1 MTNVLAD
8 RLSVN
13 LDWPE
18 PFVTLAPNSI
28 YHAGV
33 LKSNIRQVIFCAHW
47 SHNCDMSN
55 EKDVWKQKK
64 CEMCVQL
71 NCLCKNSHNDV
82 EFIATTKCNTSVL
95 SSAVHPPPHHYPLWR
110 HGTYIIKYVALSL
123 ISHAMASMRTI
134 VYSWL
139 SMKSFRV
146 FRILL
151 SCLKQYHINSN
162 RQHYYYLNRFFL
174 PLSSLVAGIVI
185 RIKYILM

>member
-1 MTNVLAD
+1 MCTIRTLICFVYREADMMTNVLAD

-18 PFVTLAPNSI
+18 PFVTLAPNCI

-95 SSAVHPPPHHYPLWR
+95 SSAVHPPP
-110 HGTYIIKYVALSL
+110 
-123 ISHAMASMRTI
+123 
-134 VYSWL
+134 
-139 SMKSFRV
+139 
-146 FRILL
+146 
-151 SCLKQYHINSN
+151 
-162 RQHYYYLNRFFL
+162 
-174 PLSSLVAGIVI
+174 PLSIMTSWHIYYQIRRIVADFTCNGDYATSLQFVSIHTS
-185 RIKYILM
+185 RI